1 MIVSVQSWARA
12 VGSRK
17 PVKGPTGVSHLDSAT
32 PTQNILNKSK
42 HTIILYYDYDNDTLH
57 FVSG

>member
-17 PVKGPTGVSHLDSAT
+17 PAKGPTGASHLDSAT